1 MFDGTKPMRGTRVRL
16 RAVSRPLS
24 AGAAAA
30 LAVGRLALAPVSPL
44 AYRWYASHLMSEVRS
59 HALPMHVAMIL
70 DGNRR
75 FARSTGLPAL
85 ADGYKYGGD
94 KVSEVVAWCD
104 ELSIPVVT
112 LWGLSTE
119 NLERAP
125 SELGKIFQIVGDRLG
140 SLSREGTQGS
150 TRRRIRAVG
159 RLEMLPSELRDQI
172 EAAERQS
179 ANLGPNILNVAV
191 AYGGR
196 DEILDAV
203 KRLLRTRGGEGES
216 AAEIAESLSDDDLE
230 PFMYAPDVPEP
241 DLIIR
246 TSGEIRLSGFLL
258 WQSVH
263 SELYFCDVP
272 WPAFRKIDFL
282 RAIRSFQ
289 ARQRRFGR

>member
-1 MFDGTKPMRGTRVRL
+1 
-16 RAVSRPLS
+16 
-24 AGAAAA
+24 
-30 LAVGRLALAPVSPL
+30 
-44 AYRWYASHLMSEVRS
+44 
-59 HALPMHVAMIL
+59 
-70 DGNRR
+70 
-75 FARSTGLPAL
+75 
-85 ADGYKYGGD
+85 
-94 KVSEVVAWCD
+94 
-104 ELSIPVVT
+104 
-112 LWGLSTE
+112 
-119 NLERAP
+119 
-125 SELGKIFQIVGDRLG
+125 
-140 SLSREGTQGS
+140 
-150 TRRRIRAVG
+150 VG

-179 ANLGPNILNVAV
+179 ANLGPNILNVAM

-196 DEILDAV
+196 DEILDAF
-203 KRLLRTRGGEGES
+203 KRLLRIRGGKGES

-246 TSGEIRLSGFLL
+246 TSGEVRLSGFLL

>member
-1 MFDGTKPMRGTRVRL
+1 MFDRTRPLRGPRVSI

-44 AYRWYASHLMSEVRS
+44 VYRWYAGHLMSDVLS
-59 HALPMHVAMIL
+59 HPLPSHVAMIL

-75 FARSTGLPAL
+75 FARSTGLQDPS
-85 ADGYKYGGD
+85 DGYKHGGE
-94 KVSEVVAWCD
+94 KVSEVVGWCD
-104 ELSIPVVT
+104 DLSIPVVT
-112 LWGLSTE
+112 LWGLSTD
-119 NLERAP
+119 NLERDP
-125 SELGKIFQIVGDRLG
+125 SELGKIFQTVGDRLG
-140 SLSREGTQGS
+140 SLSREGMQGF

-159 RLEMLPSELRDQI
+159 RLEMLPGELRDQI
-172 EAAERQS
+172 EAAERQT
-179 ANLGPNILNVAV
+179 ANFGPNILNVAV

-203 KRLLRTRGGEGES
+203 KRLLRTRGGAGDT
-216 AAEIAESLSDDDLE
+216 AVEIAESLSGDDLE

-246 TSGEIRLSGFLL
+246 TSGEVRLSGFLL